1 MSSLSSVRNQRHK
14 RGGYYG
20 SLWVINTNGD
30 SVGLRH
36 LNANKKI
43 ECYCGEIVG
52 LVGHGDKIVL

>member
-1 MSSLSSVRNQRHK
+1 MDH
-14 RGGYYG
+14 YG

-52 LVGHGDKIVL
+52 LVGHSDKIVL